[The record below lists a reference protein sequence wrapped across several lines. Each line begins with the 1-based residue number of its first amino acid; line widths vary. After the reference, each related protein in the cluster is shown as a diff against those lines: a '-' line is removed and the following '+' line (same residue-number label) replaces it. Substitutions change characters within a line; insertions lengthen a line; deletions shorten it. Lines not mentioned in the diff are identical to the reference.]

1 MKKQLAVI
9 FALLAVA
16 VGGCTQVPIV
26 EGAQPSMR
34 VQDSRAPNA
43 TMQMNRVVIIDRS
56 LQTEES
62 SKLAVE
68 RAGASSTPTGT
79 MKVFATIR
87 NRTTF
92 PQQIE
97 ARVQFFDAN
106 QIPVEGPSPW
116 QRIFLDAQSIGNY
129 VTSSARAD
137 VAHYY
142 VEIREAR

>member
-1 MKKQLAVI
+1 MIRQLPLTLCLCSIVTA
-9 FALLAVA
+9 
-16 VGGCTQVPIV
+16 GCVQTPII
-26 EGAQPSMR
+26 EGALPGQRIS
-34 VQDSRAPNA
+34 DARAPNA
-43 TMQMNRVVIIDRS
+43 TMHMNRVVIIDRN
-56 LQTEES
+56 LQTEQS

-68 RAGASSTPTGT
+68 RAGSSSNPTGT

-97 ARVQFFDAN
+97 ARVQFFDSG

-116 QRIFLDAQSIGNY
+116 QRIYLDAQSIGNY